1 MASTYTMVGYG
12 SQGESVRRLQSELNK
27 QGYQLDEDGVFGEK
41 TRAAVRDYQKKNSLK
56 RDGIAGDET
65 WGSLMSASES
75 AAEEPQASVPKAAP
89 TARTAKALAELEAGY
104 KPSESVKEALAHRD
118 SVASQRPGDY
128 ESLYEQQL
136 AQLYEEL
143 TGRAP
148 FSYDPEADGGFQQY
162 TQLYT
167 QRGRAAM
174 EDTVG
179 QAAAL
184 TGGYG
189 SSYAQGAGQQAYSR
203 YMQEL
208 MALLPEF
215 EDRAR
220 SAYQQEGNDLRA
232 RYDLLDQREQ
242 NAYGRWQDD
251 VSLWEK
257 RLALA
262 QEEYDNASAE
272 DRKLYETMLGHYRS
286 KAQQEQKLS
295 ASGAEVSDGLPYGG
309 ASGPSGASGSSGS
322 GSGSS
327 GESLSSVAAA
337 SLHRTAA
344 SYLRQGKLAEAKAL
358 LASYKDRMT
367 PMQKRQF
374 TLMLQGYDETA
385 SL

>member
-1 MASTYTMVGYG
+1 M
-12 SQGESVRRLQSELNK
+12 
-27 QGYQLDEDGVFGEK
+27 
-41 TRAAVRDYQKKNSLK
+41 
-56 RDGIAGDET
+56 
-65 WGSLMSASES
+65 
-75 AAEEPQASVPKAAP
+75 
-89 TARTAKALAELEAGY
+89 
-104 KPSESVKEALAHRD
+104 
-118 SVASQRPGDY
+118 ASQRPGAY

-174 EDTVG
+174 EDTMG

-189 SSYAQGAGQQAYSR
+189 SRYAQGAGQQAYSR

>member
-1 MASTYTMVGYG
+1 
-12 SQGESVRRLQSELNK
+12 
-27 QGYQLDEDGVFGEK
+27 
-41 TRAAVRDYQKKNSLK
+41 
-56 RDGIAGDET
+56 
-65 WGSLMSASES
+65 
-75 AAEEPQASVPKAAP
+75 
-89 TARTAKALAELEAGY
+89 
-104 KPSESVKEALAHRD
+104 
-118 SVASQRPGDY
+118 
-128 ESLYEQQL
+128 
-136 AQLYEEL
+136 
-143 TGRAP
+143 
-148 FSYDPEADGGFQQY
+148 
-162 TQLYT
+162 
-167 QRGRAAM
+167 
-174 EDTVG
+174 
-179 QAAAL
+179 
-184 TGGYG
+184 
-189 SSYAQGAGQQAYSR
+189 
-203 YMQEL
+203 

-272 DRKLYETMLGHYRS
+272 DRKLYETMLDHYRS

-337 SLHRTAA
+337 SLHRTVA

-374 TLMLQGYDETA
+374 TLMFQGYDETA

>member
-1 MASTYTMVGYG
+1 M
-12 SQGESVRRLQSELNK
+12 
-27 QGYQLDEDGVFGEK
+27 
-41 TRAAVRDYQKKNSLK
+41 
-56 RDGIAGDET
+56 
-65 WGSLMSASES
+65 
-75 AAEEPQASVPKAAP
+75 
-89 TARTAKALAELEAGY
+89 
-104 KPSESVKEALAHRD
+104 
-118 SVASQRPGDY
+118 
-128 ESLYEQQL
+128 
-136 AQLYEEL
+136 
-143 TGRAP
+143 
-148 FSYDPEADGGFQQY
+148 
-162 TQLYT
+162 
-167 QRGRAAM
+167 
-174 EDTVG
+174 G

-242 NAYGRWQDD
+242 NDYGRWQDD

>member
-1 MASTYTMVGYG
+1 MASTYTMVAYG
-12 SQGESVRRLQSELNK
+12 SQGDAVRQLQSELNRH
-27 QGYQLDEDGVFGEK
+27 GYQLDEDGVFGK
-41 TRAAVRDYQKKNSLK
+41 MTRAAVRDYQKKNSL
-56 RDGIAGDET
+56 RLDGIAGDET
-65 WGSLMSASES
+65 WGSLLASP
-75 AAEEPQASVPKAAP
+75 APAEETTPAP
-89 TARTAKALAELEAGY
+89 VARPSAKTA
-104 KPSESVKEALAHRD
+104 EALARLEKGYAPSEDVTAAQAYRD
-118 SVASQRPGDY
+118 SVAALRPDAYDSAYRQRLAA
-128 ESLYEQQL
+128 LYDEI
-136 AQLYEEL
+136 E
-143 TGRAP
+143 GRQA
-148 FSYDPEADGGFQQY
+148 FSYDPETDSAFAQY
-162 TQLYT
+162 ARLYR
-167 QRGRAAM
+167 QKGRAAM
-174 EDTVG
+174 EDTMG

>member
-1 MASTYTMVGYG
+1 M
-12 SQGESVRRLQSELNK
+12 
-27 QGYQLDEDGVFGEK
+27 
-41 TRAAVRDYQKKNSLK
+41 
-56 RDGIAGDET
+56 
-65 WGSLMSASES
+65 
-75 AAEEPQASVPKAAP
+75 
-89 TARTAKALAELEAGY
+89 
-104 KPSESVKEALAHRD
+104 
-118 SVASQRPGDY
+118 
-128 ESLYEQQL
+128 
-136 AQLYEEL
+136 
-143 TGRAP
+143 
-148 FSYDPEADGGFQQY
+148 
-162 TQLYT
+162 
-167 QRGRAAM
+167 
-174 EDTVG
+174 G

-262 QEEYDNASAE
+262 QE
-272 DRKLYETMLGHYRS
+272 
-286 KAQQEQKLS
+286 
-295 ASGAEVSDGLPYGG
+295 
-309 ASGPSGASGSSGS
+309 
-322 GSGSS
+322 
-327 GESLSSVAAA
+327 
-337 SLHRTAA
+337 
-344 SYLRQGKLAEAKAL
+344 AL